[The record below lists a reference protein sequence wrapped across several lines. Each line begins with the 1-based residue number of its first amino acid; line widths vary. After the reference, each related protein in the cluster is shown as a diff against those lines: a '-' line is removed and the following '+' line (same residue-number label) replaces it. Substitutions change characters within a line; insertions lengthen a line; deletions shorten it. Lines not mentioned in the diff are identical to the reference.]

1 MDNGWQSIYVSNKM
15 HLVEIVKA
23 VLADNDIPAVV
34 VDKRDSSYIT
44 IGDIELYVS
53 EENAILARVLI
64 EQNNL

>member
-15 HLVEIVKA
+15 HLVEIIKA